1 MTSRL
6 QGLCTKAAV
15 ILAATLVGVLSVH
28 GPARAENDRIRLGMV
43 LEPPH
48 LDPTAGAA
56 AAIDEVVYA
65 NVFEGLTR
73 IDRDGVVQ
81 PALAESWVV
90 SDDGLT
96 YRFTLRDGAT
106 FHDGSEFDADDV
118 VFSFERAMAE
128 DSTNAQKGL
137 FEPID
142 KVTADGSH
150 QVTVTLKRPTGH
162 FLFNLGWGDAVIVA
176 PESAADNK
184 ATPVGTGPFKF
195 DRWVKGD
202 RIELVR
208 YDDYWGEPVRLAR
221 ATFQIVPD
229 PAAAMAAMMAGDLD
243 AFPNFPAPENMAQFE
258 RDPRFTVKI
267 GTTEGET
274 ILAINNGRPPLDDLR
289 VRRAI
294 AHAIDREAIIDGA
307 MFGYGTPIGS
317 HFAPHHPAYVDL
329 TGVYPHDPEKARAL
343 LAEAGYRDGLRLTLK
358 LPPPSYARRGGEIIA
373 AQLAEV
379 GVAVEIIPVEW
390 AQWLEQVFKGKDYDL
405 TIVSHTEPMDIEI
418 YSRGSDYYF
427 DYQKPEFKALIE
439 TLAETTDQNARNQIL
454 ADAQRMLAEDSVNA
468 FLFQLAKH
476 GVWNARLEGLWEN
489 SPVQANDLTEVHWTD

>member
-1 MTSRL
+1 MAKD
-6 QGLCTKAAV
+6 G
-15 ILAATLVGVLSVH
+15 I
-28 GPARAENDRIRLGMV
+28 NLGMV

-73 IDRDGVVQ
+73 IDRNGVVQ

-96 YRFTLRDGAT
+96 YRFTLHEGVT
-106 FHDGSEFDADDV
+106 FHDGSTFDADDV

-128 DSTNAQKGL
+128 DSVNAQKGL
-137 FEPID
+137 FEPIEA
-142 KVTADGSH
+142 VAANGP
-150 QVTVTLKRPTGH
+150 QEVVVTLKRPTGH

-176 PESAADNK
+176 PESADTNK
-184 ATPVGTGPFKF
+184 ALPIGTGPFKF
-195 DRWVKGD
+195 DSWVQGD
-202 RIELVR
+202 RIELKR
-208 YDDYWGEPVRLAR
+208 NENYWGEAVQLED
-221 ATFQIVPD
+221 ATFQVVPD
-229 PAAAMAAMMAGDLD
+229 PAAAVAAMMAGDLD
-243 AFPNFPAPENMAQFE
+243 AFPNFPAPESMVQFE
-258 RDPRFTVKI
+258 ADPRFTVKI

-274 ILAINNGRPPLDDLR
+274 ILAMNNGRPPLDDLK
-289 VRRAI
+289 VRQAI
-294 AHAIDREAIIDGA
+294 AHAVDRQAVIDGA

-329 TGVYPHDPEKARAL
+329 TGAYPYDPEKAKAL
-343 LAEAGYRDGLRLTLK
+343 LAEAGHAEGLALTLK

-379 GVAVEIIPVEW
+379 GIEAEILPVEW

-418 YSRGSDYYF
+418 YSRGEDYYF
-427 DYQKPEFKALIE
+427 NYKKPEFKALIDR
-439 TLAETTDQNARNQIL
+439 LAETADEADRNAIL
-454 ADAQRMLAEDSVNA
+454 ADAQKMLSDDSVNV

-476 GVWNARLEGLWEN
+476 GVWDAKLEGLWEN
-489 SPVQANDLTEVHWTD
+489 SPVQANDLTEVHWTTD